1 MHFKEMI
8 PGLGEKYGI
17 TVEVISKPREEYA
30 GEAYSKLGLPVAP
43 AIMIGEQVLVEK
55 IGRYP
60 GRVRAGYSKS
70 TRNGK
75 GMKVSTYGR

>member
-17 TVEVISKPREEYA
+17 TVEVFSKPREEYA
-30 GEAYSKLGLPVAP
+30 SEAYSKLGLPIAP

-55 IGRYP
+55 SDVTLEKLELAIQ
-60 GRVRAGYSKS
+60 RALG
-70 TRNGK
+70 TAR
-75 GMKVSTYGR
+75 R

>member
-17 TVEVISKPREEYA
+17 TVEVISKPKEEYA
-30 GEAYSKLGLPVAP
+30 GKAYSKLGLPIAP

-55 IGRYP
+55 SDVTEEKLELAIQ
-60 GRVRAGYSKS
+60 RAQA
-70 TRNGK
+70 TARE
-75 GMKVSTYGR
+75 

>member
-1 MHFKEMI
+1 MI

-17 TVEVISKPREEYA
+17 KVEVVSKPREEYA

-55 IGRYP
+55 SDVTEEKLELAIQ
-60 GRVRAGYSKS
+60 RALG
-70 TRNGK
+70 TAK
-75 GMKVSTYGR
+75 G